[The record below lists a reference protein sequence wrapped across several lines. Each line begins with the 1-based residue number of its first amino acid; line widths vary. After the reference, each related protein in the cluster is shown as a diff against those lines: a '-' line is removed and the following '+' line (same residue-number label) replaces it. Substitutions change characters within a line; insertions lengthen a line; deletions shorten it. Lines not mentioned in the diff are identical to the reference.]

1 MKIALAA
8 VGAGAGAAALAI
20 GLKDLLLLGLAH
32 PVILAIAAA
41 VLIAV
46 VLILSAWAPADPIIA
61 DTLGFTSIDLAAL
74 TNANL
79 PLPLASEAPSI
90 EDIKVKTVPL
100 TKGANE
106 YHERREYISSAEDS
120 RYEILLRYNRVA

>member
-1 MKIALAA
+1 MMIGFAA
-8 VGAGAGAAALAI
+8 AGAGAGAAALAI

-32 PVILAIAAA
+32 PIILAIAAA

-79 PLPLASEAPSI
+79 PLPLPSETLSI
-90 EDIKVKTVPL
+90 EDIKVKIVPL
-100 TKGANE
+100 DKSANQ
-106 YHERREYISSAEDS
+106 YHERRDYISSAEDS
-120 RYEILLRYNRVA
+120 KYEIVLRYNRVA